1 MRKIIFAAILS
12 LVTVLCVSATV
23 AEINNAN
30 SIDYASSVTATIAGD
45 GEEIDFDTK
54 TLVVIY
60 NLMPQRV
67 KDLCTASYKD
77 IAPRIE
83 KSKPFTY
90 QGVRITP
97 VVTEDGTDLKFSCNG
112 HTVVVENYTKAE
124 FDAIFGIYSYEIYPF
139 HHFNAVACRMR
150 QQH

>member
-97 VVTEDGTDLKFSCNG
+97 VITEDGTDLKFSCNG

-124 FDAIFGIYSYEIYPF
+124 FDAIFGI
-139 HHFNAVACRMR
+139 
-150 QQH
+150 

>member
-1 MRKIIFAAILS
+1 MRKIFFAAILS

-23 AEINNAN
+23 AEISNAN

-45 GEEIDFDTK
+45 DEAIDFETK
-54 TLVVIY
+54 SLVVIY
-60 NLMPQRV
+60 NLMPQKV
-67 KDLCTASYKD
+67 KDMCTASYKD

-97 VVTEDGTDLKFSCNG
+97 IVTENGTDLKFCCNG

-124 FDAIFGIYSYEIYPF
+124 FDAIFGI
-139 HHFNAVACRMR
+139 
-150 QQH
+150 

>member
-1 MRKIIFAAILS
+1 MRKIFFAAILS

-23 AEINNAN
+23 AEVNNAN

-60 NLMPQRV
+60 NLMPQKV

-97 VVTEDGTDLKFSCNG
+97 VVTEDSTALKFSCNG
-112 HTVVVENYTKAE
+112 HTVLVENYTKAE
-124 FDAIFGIYSYEIYPF
+124 FDAIFGI
-139 HHFNAVACRMR
+139 
-150 QQH
+150 

>member
-1 MRKIIFAAILS
+1 MRKLFFAAILS

-23 AEINNAN
+23 AEINNAD

-67 KDLCTASYKD
+67 KDLCIASYKD

-112 HTVVVENYTKAE
+112 HTVLVENYTMAE
-124 FDAIFGIYSYEIYPF
+124 FDTIFGI
-139 HHFNAVACRMR
+139 
-150 QQH
+150 

>member
-1 MRKIIFAAILS
+1 MRKIFFAAIIS

-23 AEINNAN
+23 AEVSNVN
-30 SIDYASSVTATIAGD
+30 SMDLVSSVTATIAGD
-45 GEEIDFDTK
+45 DEAIDFETK

-60 NLMPQRV
+60 NLMPQKV
-67 KDLCTASYKD
+67 KNLCTASYKD
-77 IAPRIE
+77 IAPRVE

-124 FDAIFGIYSYEIYPF
+124 FDTIFGI
-139 HHFNAVACRMR
+139 
-150 QQH
+150 

>member
-83 KSKPFTY
+83 RSKPFTY

-97 VVTEDGTDLKFSCNG
+97 VITEDGTDLKFSCNG

-124 FDAIFGIYSYEIYPF
+124 FDAIFGI
-139 HHFNAVACRMR
+139 
-150 QQH
+150 

>member
-23 AEINNAN
+23 VEINNAN

-45 GEEIDFDTK
+45 DEVINFETK

-77 IAPRIE
+77 IAPRID

-97 VVTEDGTDLKFSCNG
+97 VVTEEGTDLKFSCNG
-112 HTVVVENYTKAE
+112 HTILVENYTKAE
-124 FDAIFGIYSYEIYPF
+124 FDAIFCI
-139 HHFNAVACRMR
+139 
-150 QQH
+150 